1 MGRFGFQNRVIYIG
15 CDFARVQGMLNI
27 ETQPGRTGSNGRSH
41 LLGITRQTLWRWR
54 QAGLVPAG
62 AKYRDHL
69 LVFTDDEV
77 VLIREYAQRVIPVGP
92 PPARGRSDT

>member
-1 MGRFGFQNRVIYIG
+1 MSPKPGIHRPYVAATEVI
-15 CDFARVQGMLNI
+15 
-27 ETQPGRTGSNGRSH
+27 RS
-41 LLGITRQTLWRWR
+41 LGITRQTLWRWR

-92 PPARGRSDT
+92 PPARGRGDT